1 MLLSENSAVIITDGD
16 LILYYT
22 GFYADD
28 AYAVIDKNGV
38 SLFVDDRYYFAAKS
52 SSRAKVFNLK
62 NCDLKSY
69 IVKNGVKRAGA
80 LYGYTSA
87 AFYTELVNFGVG
99 VFDASDLVFEETA
112 VKSDAELE
120 VIKKACEIAER
131 ALKNTLPVIK
141 KGVTELEVAARLEYE
156 MKVSGASSPSF
167 QTIVAFGK
175 NAAVPHHESD
185 GTKLSDNKAVL
196 IDFGAKYKGY
206 CSDMTRT
213 FFYGKADS
221 EFKKAYSA
229 TLEAHNLAAENI
241 RAGMTGVEAD
251 GIARGA
257 LKKAGFG
264 EYFTHGLGH
273 GVGVKIH
280 EEPRLSKKSDKTL
293 KNGNVF
299 SIEPGVYLNDKF
311 GIRIEDTVC
320 LKDDKVNSFM
330 TFTKDLIE
338 L

>member
-1 MLLSENSAVIITDGD
+1 MLLSENSAVIVTDGD

-28 AYAVIDKNGV
+28 AFAVIDKNGV
-38 SLFVDDRYYFAAKS
+38 SLFVDDRYYIAAKS
-52 SSRAKVFNLK
+52 ASRAKVFNLK
-62 NCDLKSY
+62 DCGLKAHL
-69 IVKNGVKRAGA
+69 IKNGVKSAGVP
-80 LYGYTSA
+80 YGYTSA
-87 AFYTELVNFGVG
+87 AFYTELVNLGVS
-99 VFDASDLVFEETA
+99 VFDASDLIFKETA
-112 VKSDAELE
+112 VKSEAELQI
-120 VIKKACEIAER
+120 IKKACAIAET

-141 KGVTELEVAARLEYE
+141 RGVTESEIAARLEYE

-167 QTIVAFGK
+167 QTIVAFGE
-175 NAAVPHHESD
+175 NAAVPHHET
-185 GTKLSDNKAVL
+185 GETKLSDNKAVL

-213 FFYGKADS
+213 FFYGKADG

-229 TLEAHNLAAENI
+229 TLEAHVSAAENI
-241 RAGMTGVEAD
+241 RAGMTGAEAD

-257 LKKAGFG
+257 LIKAGFG
-264 EYFTHGLGH
+264 EYFTHSLGH

-293 KNGNVF
+293 ENGNVF
-299 SIEPGVYLNDKF
+299 SIEPGVYLNGKF

-320 LKDDKVNSFM
+320 LKDGKVKSFM
-330 TFTKDLIE
+330 SFGKDLIE